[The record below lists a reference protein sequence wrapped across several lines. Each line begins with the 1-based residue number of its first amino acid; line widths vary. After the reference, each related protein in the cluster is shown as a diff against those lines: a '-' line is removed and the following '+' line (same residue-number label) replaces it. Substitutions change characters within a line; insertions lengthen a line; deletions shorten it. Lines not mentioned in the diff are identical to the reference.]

1 MTDKVRGALGL
12 SMRAGKCLSGDF
24 AVEEAVKK
32 GKVLLLVLDEEVSE
46 ATRERYGNKGVPVL
60 FVKDPGEA
68 IGKPERKILG
78 ITEEGFVTLIRKAAN
93 ETKLD

>member
-12 SMRAGKCLSGDF
+12 CMRAGKCLSGDF

-32 GKVLLLVLDEEVSE
+32 GKVILLVLDETVSE
-46 ATRERYGNKGVPVL
+46 ATRDRYENKGVPVL
-60 FVKDPGEA
+60 YMKDPGEA

-78 ITEEGFVTLIRKAAN
+78 ITEEGFVTLIRKAEKEIN
-93 ETKLD
+93 PD